1 MWCDK
6 ILRALVH
13 LATTNSSRFFA
24 IATTRALG
32 LQVLATWRIV
42 NRFMDTLS
50 RTWNSFSCMFS
61 PRGVK
66 ELTKRN
72 FKEMLTKWYVRRAML
87 CQKKKKLCHL
97 SHIIE
102 FFRLRYCVEPFL
114 TQLGPAWTDQKFFFF
129 YNDCIISIEIL
140 IALWSVQ

>member
-1 MWCDK
+1 MMWCDK

-87 CQKKKKLCHL
+87 CQKKKKTLSSFSYNWIFSASLLCWTF
-97 SHIIE
+97 SDSTGT
-102 FFRLRYCVEPFL
+102 RLDRPEVLFL
-114 TQLGPAWTDQKFFFF
+114 L
-129 YNDCIISIEIL
+129 
-140 IALWSVQ
+140 